1 MAKFEY
7 SGRNSAGALVTG
19 TLDAITADDVA
30 SMLFGENVTPI
41 DIRELEAETRKK
53 SAAKNTVTYRGAP
66 AGKVGWIATAN
77 SYLAGRKV
85 TIDELIIF
93 SRQMYSLS
101 KAGLP
106 LDRAINGLAASISN
120 PVFKRILVDVVS
132 SLEGGTT
139 LATSLGRHPRV
150 FSSLVLSLIHVGEN
164 TGRLDDAFREIN
176 KYLSLEKQTNKQ
188 VKSATRYPIF
198 VMVALAAAL
207 AVITVFVIPVFSSVF
222 DRLGADLPWQTQA
235 LISTSDFV
243 INYWPLI
250 LGSFVVSVLGFRS
263 WVGTT
268 NGRLNWDRRKLQL
281 PLAGNVLERVALGRF
296 ARTFSMVDRAGL
308 PIVQGLSVVAGAVG
322 NEYIKKNIFRMR
334 ENVERGESLYR
345 TAVNSKMFSP
355 IVLQMIAVGE
365 ETGNVDEL
373 MEEVADFY
381 DAEVEYDLK
390 QLSDAIEPILIVMI
404 AGLVLILA
412 LGVFLPI
419 WDLNTNIR

>member
-7 SGRNSAGALVTG
+7 SGRNQAGALVTG
-19 TLDAITADDVA
+19 TLEAMTPEDVA
-30 SMLFGENVTPI
+30 SILFGESVTPI
-41 DIRELEAETRKK
+41 DIKELRKAKK
-53 SAAKNTVTYRGAP
+53 SPDSKTSPTLRGGTAE
-66 AGKVGWIATAN
+66 KVSLVDNIN
-77 SYLAGRKV
+77 SWLAGRKV

-93 SRQMYSLS
+93 SRQMYSLT

-106 LDRAINGLAASISN
+106 LDRAISGLAASISN
-120 PVFKRILVDVVS
+120 PVFKRILLDVVA
-132 SLEGGTT
+132 SLEGGTA
-139 LATSLGRHPRV
+139 LATSLGRHPKV
-150 FSSLVLSLIHVGEN
+150 FSNLVLSLVHVGEN
-164 TGRLDDAFREIN
+164 TGRLDAAFKEIN
-176 KYLSLEKQTNKQ
+176 KYLALEKQTRKQ

-198 VMVALAAAL
+198 VMSALAAAL

-222 DRLGADLPWQTQA
+222 DRLGADLPWQTVA
-235 LISTSDFV
+235 LIRTSDFV
-243 INYWPLI
+243 INYWPLLI
-250 LGSFVVSVLGFRS
+250 GSVAVSFLAFKS
-263 WVGTT
+263 YVGTQP
-268 NGRLNWDRRKLQL
+268 GRYNWDRRKLKI

-296 ARTFSMVDRAGL
+296 ARTFSMVMRAGV
-308 PIVQGLSVVAGAVG
+308 PVVQGLTVVAGAVG
-322 NEYIKKNIFRMR
+322 NEYVKRTIFRMR

-345 TAVNSKMFSP
+345 TAVNSDMFSP

-365 ETGNVDEL
+365 ETGTVDEL

-419 WDLNTNIR
+419 WDLNTQIR